1 MNKRFLCASAIIL
14 IVLILPVSVAAHP
27 HIFIEASARIDFS
40 ARVPETVHVRWAF
53 DQFFS
58 RMIAL
63 DFAGSGTGPFNAE
76 QVESIRTGAFIN
88 LEHYNYFIH
97 ILADGQEIPITL
109 IENFHAEL
117 DGRTLV
123 YSFSIPLVQPGGP
136 GAAVFSSIRELV
148 IGLYDDSFYSAFDY
162 PQSAIS
168 FSGDLPSGLDYS
180 LEERPDR
187 RYYFNLITPEMFHIR
202 WN

>member
-1 MNKRFLCASAIIL
+1 MNNRFRCASV
-14 IVLILPVSVAAHP
+14 IVLFALILPASAAAHP
-27 HIFIEASARIDFS
+27 HIFIEATARVEFS
-40 ARVPETVHVRWAF
+40 ARGPEAVHVRWAF

-76 QVESIRTGAFIN
+76 QVESIRKGAFIN

-97 ILADGQEIPITL
+97 ILADGQEIPISQVKD
-109 IENFHAEL
+109 FHAEL

-123 YSFSIPLVQPGGP
+123 YRFTIPLAQPGGP
-136 GAAVFSSIRELV
+136 DAAVFASTRELV

-162 PQSAIS
+162 PQSPIS
-168 FSGDLPSGLDYS
+168 FSGDLPVGLDYS